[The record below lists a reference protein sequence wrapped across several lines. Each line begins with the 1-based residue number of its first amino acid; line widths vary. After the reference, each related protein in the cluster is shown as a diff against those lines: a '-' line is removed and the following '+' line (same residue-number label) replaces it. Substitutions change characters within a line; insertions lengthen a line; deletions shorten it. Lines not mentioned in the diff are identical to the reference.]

1 MASATTEANKVANT
15 NTTKL
20 IKVADEITKIVDAL
34 KHTTGIHEDLTQDIA
49 EKEQALNQLDT
60 KFQEESRR
68 RQVELELDFK
78 EREASKV
85 DQILKAQGKQA
96 VNAGEYTVLVDS
108 FTALKT
114 EFSKRLEEEA
124 GKIRGMESA
133 KTASAIKQAQLELQ
147 VKEAANT
154 AAITSLTEKNSLLAE
169 QVKDY
174 KGQLDAERE
183 ARVQEA
189 RARGTAMVTVNG
201 TK

>member
-154 AAITSLTEKNSLLAE
+154 AAITSLTEKNTLLAE

>member
-1 MASATTEANKVANT
+1 MASATLEANKVANT

-20 IKVADEITKIVDAL
+20 IKATDELTKIVDSL
-34 KHTTGIHEDLTQDIA
+34 KHTAGIHEDLTQDIA
-49 EKEQALNQLDT
+49 EKEQSLNLLET

-85 DQILKAQGKQA
+85 NQILAQQGKQA
-96 VNAGEYTVLVDS
+96 VNSGEYTVLVDS

-114 EFSKRLEEEA
+114 DFAKKLDEEA
-124 GKIRGMESA
+124 GKIRGMEAA

-154 AAITSLTEKNSLLAE
+154 AAITSLTEKNTLLAE

>member
-108 FTALKT
+108 FNSLKT